1 MKEKGIVQH
10 LQKIFASCNFCTV
23 RIISQSFQR
32 DVEMRP
38 KRAKLRM
45 SQVENEPTWERAKLK
60 MSQAEN
66 EPSWEWAN
74 LKAVWNKKVI

>member
-1 MKEKGIVQH
+1 MCEFYNNNELRGLTNLKCKFEGKGDSTVQH
-10 LQKIFASCNFCTV
+10 LQKIFASCHFCTV

-45 SQVENEPTWERAKLK
+45 SQADNEPE
-60 MSQAEN
+60 
-66 EPSWEWAN
+66 
-74 LKAVWNKKVI
+74 